1 MNKNSSRYFELVEM
15 ITLYNKKYY
24 VDDDPIASDAEYDSL
39 FRELLQ
45 FEEDHPDLL
54 VDHSPSQRVGFHPLK
69 EFKSKAHSK
78 PMLSLSNIF
87 NQEDLTDFH
96 ERQLK
101 ALEAKNITYFCEP
114 KIDGIAVSLLYEKG
128 ILTHGLT
135 RGDGFS
141 GEDITQNIKTINTIP
156 LKLIGQNFPDQFEVR
171 GEVFIDINDFEKLN
185 SEAKKTGDKVFANPR
200 NAAAGSLRQ
209 LDSKITSSRPLKF
222 FAHGIG
228 IHSQGLPQNLEK
240 VFEYIQGLGIP
251 TNPLNQLCNSI
262 NDCQSYYEDIL
273 NRREKLNYEI
283 DGVVIKLNSFAEQE
297 ALGEISRSPRW
308 ATAYKF
314 PSEEARTTLESIEYQ
329 VGRTGTLTPVAR
341 LKPVSIGGVTVSNS
355 TLHNFDEIERL
366 DPRVGDD
373 VLIKRA
379 GDVIPKVVKVFP
391 AKSRQ
396 HKITPPETC
405 PCKLEMP
412 IQQSVSLIWEIY
424 DQEQQKRIKT
434 FLSKYEANEFLDKN
448 KESSFEIIEKSEPLS
463 SYKCTGNRNCPERLR
478 GKLIHFVSRR
488 AFDIEGMGN
497 EIVKLFIEKGLLEN
511 FNDIFNLSSHSET
524 IKEFDGFGTK
534 SCDKLIQAIEVA
546 KNISFERLLYA
557 LGIDEVGEATSKAL
571 ARAFEYPEALAS
583 ASFKS
588 LIEIE
593 DIGPKVAS
601 NILDY
606 FADDFQKNEFL
617 NLGSILNITFPKSVT
632 NHALSGQIFVITGS
646 FESYGRDE
654 IKALLEQRGAKV
666 SSSISKKTNVLLVGA
681 NPGSKLAKAE
691 ALGVTVYN
699 EKDLAKLLSDG

>member
-1 MNKNSSRYFELVEM
+1 
-15 ITLYNKKYY
+15 
-24 VDDDPIASDAEYDSL
+24 
-39 FRELLQ
+39 
-45 FEEDHPDLL
+45 
-54 VDHSPSQRVGFHPLK
+54 
-69 EFKSKAHSK
+69 
-78 PMLSLSNIF
+78 MLSLSNIF

-156 LKLIGQNFPDQFEVR
+156 LKLIGKNFLDQFEVR

-228 IHSQGLPQNLEK
+228 IHSQGLPQNFEK
-240 VFEYIQGLGIP
+240 VFEYLQGLGIP

-379 GDVIPKVVKVFP
+379 GDVIPK
-391 AKSRQ
+391 
-396 HKITPPETC
+396 
-405 PCKLEMP
+405 
-412 IQQSVSLIWEIY
+412 
-424 DQEQQKRIKT
+424 
-434 FLSKYEANEFLDKN
+434 
-448 KESSFEIIEKSEPLS
+448 
-463 SYKCTGNRNCPERLR
+463 
-478 GKLIHFVSRR
+478 
-488 AFDIEGMGN
+488 
-497 EIVKLFIEKGLLEN
+497 
-511 FNDIFNLSSHSET
+511 
-524 IKEFDGFGTK
+524 
-534 SCDKLIQAIEVA
+534 
-546 KNISFERLLYA
+546 
-557 LGIDEVGEATSKAL
+557 
-571 ARAFEYPEALAS
+571 
-583 ASFKS
+583 
-588 LIEIE
+588 
-593 DIGPKVAS
+593 
-601 NILDY
+601 
-606 FADDFQKNEFL
+606 
-617 NLGSILNITFPKSVT
+617 
-632 NHALSGQIFVITGS
+632 
-646 FESYGRDE
+646 
-654 IKALLEQRGAKV
+654 
-666 SSSISKKTNVLLVGA
+666 
-681 NPGSKLAKAE
+681 
-691 ALGVTVYN
+691 
-699 EKDLAKLLSDG
+699 

>member
-1 MNKNSSRYFELVEM
+1 
-15 ITLYNKKYY
+15 
-24 VDDDPIASDAEYDSL
+24 
-39 FRELLQ
+39 
-45 FEEDHPDLL
+45 
-54 VDHSPSQRVGFHPLK
+54 
-69 EFKSKAHSK
+69 
-78 PMLSLSNIF
+78 MLSLSNIF

-101 ALEAKNITYFCEP
+101 ALEANNITYFCEP

-128 ILTHGLT
+128 ILSHGLT

-156 LKLIGQNFPDQFEVR
+156 LKLIGENFPDQFEVR
-171 GEVFIDINDFEKLN
+171 GEVFIEINDFEKLN

-240 VFEYIQGLGIP
+240 VFEYMQGLGIP

-262 NDCQSYYEDIL
+262 NECQSYYEDIL
-273 NRREKLNYEI
+273 NRRENLNYEI

-341 LKPVSIGGVTVSNS
+341 LKSVSIGGVMVSNS

-396 HKITPPETC
+396 HKITLPKTC
-405 PCKLEMP
+405 PCRLRMP
-412 IQQSVSLIWEIY
+412 IQQSVSLVWEIY
-424 DQEQQKRIKT
+424 DQDQQKRIKA

-448 KESSFEIIEKSEPLS
+448 KGSSLEIIEKSEPLS
-463 SYKCTGNRNCPERLR
+463 SYKCTGDRSCPERLR
-478 GKLIHFVSRR
+478 CKLIHFVSRR

-497 EIVKLFIEKGLLEN
+497 EIVKLFIEKGLLEK
-511 FNDIFNLSSHSET
+511 FTDIFNLTTHSET

-534 SCDKLIQAIEVA
+534 SCHKLIQAIEVA

-571 ARAFEYPEALAS
+571 ARAFENPEALAS

-606 FADDFQKNEFL
+606 FDDGFQKNEFL
-617 NLGSILNITFPKSVT
+617 NLGRILNITFPKSVT
-632 NHALSGQIFVITGS
+632 NDVLSGQTFVITGS

-654 IKALLEQRGAKV
+654 IKTLLEQRGAKV
-666 SSSISKKTNVLLVGA
+666 SSSISKKTNALLVGS

-691 ALGVTVYN
+691 ALGVSVYN
-699 EKDLAKLLSDG
+699 ENDLATLLSDG

>member
-1 MNKNSSRYFELVEM
+1 M
-15 ITLYNKKYY
+15 
-24 VDDDPIASDAEYDSL
+24 
-39 FRELLQ
+39 
-45 FEEDHPDLL
+45 
-54 VDHSPSQRVGFHPLK
+54 
-69 EFKSKAHSK
+69 
-78 PMLSLSNIF
+78 
-87 NQEDLTDFH
+87 
-96 ERQLK
+96 
-101 ALEAKNITYFCEP
+101 
-114 KIDGIAVSLLYEKG
+114 
-128 ILTHGLT
+128 
-135 RGDGFS
+135 
-141 GEDITQNIKTINTIP
+141 
-156 LKLIGQNFPDQFEVR
+156 
-171 GEVFIDINDFEKLN
+171 
-185 SEAKKTGDKVFANPR
+185 
-200 NAAAGSLRQ
+200 
-209 LDSKITSSRPLKF
+209 DSKITSSRPLKF

-405 PCKLEMP
+405 PCKLGMP
-412 IQQSVSLIWEIY
+412 IQQSVSLVWEIY
-424 DQEQQKRIKT
+424 DQDQQKRIKT

-448 KESSFEIIEKSEPLS
+448 KGSSLEIIEKSEPLS
-463 SYKCTGNRNCPERLR
+463 SYKCTGNRSCPERIR

-511 FNDIFNLSSHSET
+511 FSDIFNLS
-524 IKEFDGFGTK
+524 
-534 SCDKLIQAIEVA
+534 KLILKPLRSLMV
-546 KNISFERLLYA
+546 
-557 LGIDEVGEATSKAL
+557 L
-571 ARAFEYPEALAS
+571 AR
-583 ASFKS
+583 
-588 LIEIE
+588 
-593 DIGPKVAS
+593 
-601 NILDY
+601 
-606 FADDFQKNEFL
+606 
-617 NLGSILNITFPKSVT
+617 
-632 NHALSGQIFVITGS
+632 
-646 FESYGRDE
+646 
-654 IKALLEQRGAKV
+654 
-666 SSSISKKTNVLLVGA
+666 
-681 NPGSKLAKAE
+681 NPAI
-691 ALGVTVYN
+691 N
-699 EKDLAKLLSDG
+699 